1 MQVSPEEAVSYR
13 WWRSIIYE
21 VVADDRHLETSR
33 FCEAVPH
40 RSTPQRLLVV
50 LGRVEIY
57 GSGVS
62 GRRVSDARERVW
74 ALRVSERLFMV
85 VHDGPGSQ
93 ETDQRGLS
101 VPSRRV
107 TLQRASSASVS
118 RSSGLALK
126 GDCTL

>member
-1 MQVSPEEAVSYR
+1 M
-13 WWRSIIYE
+13 
-21 VVADDRHLETSR
+21 VVTDDRHWETFHTR
-33 FCEAVPH
+33 CETVPH